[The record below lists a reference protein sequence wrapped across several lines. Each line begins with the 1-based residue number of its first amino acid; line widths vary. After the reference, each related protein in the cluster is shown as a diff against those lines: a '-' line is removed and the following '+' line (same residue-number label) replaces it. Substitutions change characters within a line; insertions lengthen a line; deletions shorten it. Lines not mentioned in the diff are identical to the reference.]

1 MKLAPGARLGPYEIV
16 SPLGAGGMGEVYR
29 ARDTRLGRDVAI
41 KVLPTRFAADT
52 ESLRR
57 FELEARAAAALEHPS
72 VVAVYD
78 VGVEAGSPYLV
89 TELLSGGTLRERL
102 QRGRPP
108 LAETLVILRA
118 LLDALGEAHA
128 RGIVHR
134 DLKPE
139 NVFLTRDG
147 RVKLL
152 DFGIAKLIP
161 PAGQAAD
168 GTGAVTETR
177 QALGTAGYM
186 APEQVRGEPA
196 DHRADLFAIGAML
209 YEMLTGERAFHGDG
223 TVDTLHAML
232 HREPPPVSSKT
243 PGLPQAL
250 DAIVERCLAKQPPQR
265 FQSAKD
271 LAFAIGLAGNAV
283 PAGSG
288 AVPGNRGSALL
299 RTAPLAA
306 LAIGVALAAWALF
319 PKRAETAAPPSGWAA
334 GVLTPV
340 TVDPGYEG
348 QGTLSPDGETVAYT
362 SDRSGN
368 FEIYLQQVGGG
379 GLVNVSNHAADD
391 VQPAFSPDGRQ
402 LAFVSTRTS
411 RLDLIYRSPGAPMMG
426 GDVWVMPSLGGMAR
440 RVAEDGNF
448 PTWSPDGKTIYFV
461 RARWFRPEIRRVEAT
476 GGASVQV
483 PVELPSPFVMNNF
496 QQTHVSPDG
505 RRLLFSGGDQIFT
518 VPVEGGRATP
528 LAIGRGATWDAS
540 GRAVLYGD
548 TRPGRNSGL
557 WRIPL
562 TDGAAAGTPEPL
574 LVGPE
579 GCDSVEMDRS
589 GRRIVL
595 TTHEVAGNLEE
606 LPLDAET
613 GVAGSAPR
621 RLTRGANDIT
631 FFTVSPDGR
640 SQIYTNTR
648 GAAQH
653 LWRVDDGG
661 EPVQLTTDPQWSESF
676 TRWSPDG
683 TTVAFTRRSAGTAR
697 SPNEAELWV
706 MAPDGG
712 SQRRVVEHGGHMS
725 WLPGGRIIYINAGHL
740 RIVEVATGRDEPFDV
755 RGPEPMPIFAA
766 SPDGQWIVY
775 QSSVKDKGV
784 DIAIASIPGGEGR
797 WLVRTD
803 KEDYHAS
810 FAPSG
815 RWVYF
820 QIDHRNIWRVPG
832 PAQGWREAPPEQVTF
847 MNEPGLFPEDPQ
859 LSADGKR
866 LFYSK
871 VQTRGDL
878 WMVELPKR

>member
-288 AVPGNRGSALL
+288 AVRQPTATL
-299 RTAPLAA
+299 RTQA
-306 LAIGVALAAWALF
+306 
-319 PKRAETAAPPSGWAA
+319 
-334 GVLTPV
+334 TP
-340 TVDPGYEG
+340 
-348 QGTLSPDGETVAYT
+348 
-362 SDRSGN
+362 
-368 FEIYLQQVGGG
+368 
-379 GLVNVSNHAADD
+379 
-391 VQPAFSPDGRQ
+391 
-402 LAFVSTRTS
+402 
-411 RLDLIYRSPGAPMMG
+411 
-426 GDVWVMPSLGGMAR
+426 
-440 RVAEDGNF
+440 
-448 PTWSPDGKTIYFV
+448 
-461 RARWFRPEIRRVEAT
+461 
-476 GGASVQV
+476 
-483 PVELPSPFVMNNF
+483 
-496 QQTHVSPDG
+496 
-505 RRLLFSGGDQIFT
+505 
-518 VPVEGGRATP
+518 RAT
-528 LAIGRGATWDAS
+528 T
-540 GRAVLYGD
+540 
-548 TRPGRNSGL
+548 TR
-557 WRIPL
+557 
-562 TDGAAAGTPEPL
+562 
-574 LVGPE
+574 
-579 GCDSVEMDRS
+579 
-589 GRRIVL
+589 
-595 TTHEVAGNLEE
+595 
-606 LPLDAET
+606 
-613 GVAGSAPR
+613 
-621 RLTRGANDIT
+621 
-631 FFTVSPDGR
+631 
-640 SQIYTNTR
+640 
-648 GAAQH
+648 
-653 LWRVDDGG
+653 
-661 EPVQLTTDPQWSESF
+661 
-676 TRWSPDG
+676 
-683 TTVAFTRRSAGTAR
+683 
-697 SPNEAELWV
+697 
-706 MAPDGG
+706 
-712 SQRRVVEHGGHMS
+712 
-725 WLPGGRIIYINAGHL
+725 
-740 RIVEVATGRDEPFDV
+740 
-755 RGPEPMPIFAA
+755 
-766 SPDGQWIVY
+766 
-775 QSSVKDKGV
+775 
-784 DIAIASIPGGEGR
+784 
-797 WLVRTD
+797 
-803 KEDYHAS
+803 
-810 FAPSG
+810 
-815 RWVYF
+815 
-820 QIDHRNIWRVPG
+820 
-832 PAQGWREAPPEQVTF
+832 
-847 MNEPGLFPEDPQ
+847 
-859 LSADGKR
+859 
-866 LFYSK
+866 
-871 VQTRGDL
+871 
-878 WMVELPKR
+878 